1 MSIKRAFTNA
11 EKLRTDIKEYFN
23 KCDSRTKPVI
33 KDGGLIDIPFPAP
46 YTISGIANHLKV
58 NETTLNDYCNGNY
71 DNNDNM
77 FSEVIIMAKQ
87 KCLEDLET
95 RAIEKYTS
103 GIPMILKNRFKW
115 SDKHEIETN
124 QKDDYSNMTHDELVQ
139 RAEELVNKIKGNK

>member
-23 KCDSRTKPVI
+23 KCDSRTKTIVN
-33 KDGGLIDIPFPAP
+33 KDGDLIDIPSPAP
-46 YTISGIANHLKV
+46 YTISGIANHLKI

-71 DNNDNM
+71 DNDNNM
-77 FSEVIIMAKQ
+77 FSEVITMAKQ

-115 SDKHEIETN
+115 NDKHQLEASGDN
-124 QKDDYSNMTHDELVQ
+124 QIMITLSDQVKEW
-139 RAEELVNKIKGNK
+139 AK